1 MIDNGP
7 PALAELGRQLGLET
21 CLEFDPGVLVPE
33 QWVRDLCRQNK
44 CGNYGNN
51 YMCPPHIG
59 SLEETGAR
67 LEEFRKGILVQYS
80 ESLDV
85 GNDWE
90 GVLRAKTALHLKVL
104 QLEEFM
110 REQGLPRVWGM
121 MGGSCTLCE
130 VCKAT
135 VDEPCADPDR
145 ARTSLE
151 SLGIDVLALLATLG
165 LENEFRPD
173 RITWTGCILF

>member
-1 MIDNGP
+1 MMGKGP
-7 PALAELGRQLGLET
+7 PGLAELGRQLGLET
-21 CLEFDPGVLVPE
+21 CLEFDPGMLVPE
-33 QWVRDLCRQNK
+33 QRVRDLCRENK

-67 LEEFRKGILVQYS
+67 LGEFRQGVLIQYS

-85 GNDWE
+85 EKGWE

-110 REQGLPRVWGM
+110 KGLGPTRVLGM
-121 MGGSCTLCE
+121 MGGSCALCE
-130 VCKAT
+130 GCTAA
-135 VDEPCADPDR
+135 VDEPCAYPEK

-151 SLGIDVLALLATLG
+151 SLGIDVLALLARHG
-165 LENEFRPD
+165 LENEFRAD
-173 RITWTGCILF
+173 RITWTGCVLF